1 MLVVC
6 YYYGLFILRMHS
18 NCDLIRSK
26 VKIKMYLLLRAS
38 ISSQP
43 KYCLFFHD
51 INLLSVELHF
61 SKIKM
66 CLKCTMLSY
75 YYIKILNIFTL
86 FSAENYVNK
95 KVIRSHSLNINIMR

>member
-38 ISSQP
+38 ISSEP

-51 INLLSVELHF
+51 IIFFQLNLILVKSKCALNVQCYLIIIIILRFLIYLHYSVL
-61 SKIKM
+61 KI
-66 CLKCTMLSY
+66 T
-75 YYIKILNIFTL
+75 
-86 FSAENYVNK
+86 
-95 KVIRSHSLNINIMR
+95 